1 MALACV
7 LFASFSCGGGG
18 ALGGMS
24 TGSAGIAADR
34 QFDGDTGTGAYKD
47 HPDMTIG
54 SNGTQ
59 VVESTGQNINVYNYS
74 GAVLTSSSI
83 SAFIRNATGTVGTVN
98 DPRIVYD
105 PFISR
110 WLFVCSCSANYLIVS
125 ASSDASGGWK
135 GLPLSGASGD
145 LSMAVGFDKNGVYVA
160 ETDSTLNGTFF
171 AIPNA
176 DVAWS
181 GSGTI
186 SLSHEGIA
194 SGQAFAIPAIDL
206 DPNKAATSAEYFV
219 AHSVPLPNG
228 TNVALSLEIASVNW
242 SGLPSTPVAAFS
254 STVAVATG
262 FLYNTPKAAP
272 QPSPPDISATESRR
286 VFSAYSRGNGH
297 LYSIMGSGPCSTN
310 CGSQGADSHDLFFF
324 FDLSVPGLTLN
335 QAVKVASS
343 QNDLLFP
350 SLAVDSVGNIAMA
363 ATGVSATQNPSV
375 YEWHQLVTDSAG
387 TIHGPNLITG
397 GTSSYSCASAP
408 VGWGTYSA
416 TTQDGG
422 DPTRLWTVQEY
433 GNSPTACRWYTRLI
447 EFHITG

>member
-1 MALACV
+1 MPTQLKERRPGTPRPTGFIPLKSDLQGHVPSLMCSRFHCSRLNAYLNPKPTASMALACV

-47 HPDMTIG
+47 HPD
-54 SNGTQ
+54 
-59 VVESTGQNINVYNYS
+59 
-74 GAVLTSSSI
+74 
-83 SAFIRNATGTVGTVN
+83 
-98 DPRIVYD
+98 
-105 PFISR
+105 
-110 WLFVCSCSANYLIVS
+110 
-125 ASSDASGGWK
+125 GGWK

-272 QPSPPDISATESRR
+272 QPSPPDISGTESRR
-286 VFSAYSRGNGH
+286 VFSAYSVA
-297 LYSIMGSGPCSTN
+297 MGTSTQ
-310 CGSQGADSHDLFFF
+310 SW
-324 FDLSVPGLTLN
+324 VP
-335 QAVKVASS
+335 
-343 QNDLLFP
+343 D
-350 SLAVDSVGNIAMA
+350 LAVPIA
-363 ATGVSATQNPSV
+363 V
-375 YEWHQLVTDSAG
+375 LR
-387 TIHGPNLITG
+387 GPIRT
-397 GTSSYSCASAP
+397 TYFSSS
-408 VGWGTYSA
+408 T
-416 TTQDGG
+416 
-422 DPTRLWTVQEY
+422 
-433 GNSPTACRWYTRLI
+433 
-447 EFHITG
+447 